1 MVKMLKPI
9 IKNSICLLVLSVL
22 VGACQYKNL
31 ADAVYP
37 DQLVYMPAAVGGFY
51 DVSTVPTIISS
62 ARYSVD
68 LGAKKFNIPLG
79 IVRSGVNNS
88 GTFSAKITANTDTL
102 GLLIAANK
110 LVADVLPMAN
120 YALPSSVEGGDGKD
134 NAPFTL
140 SVDLDYL
147 RNNATKKF
155 AVAVRLTEA
164 QPALNVGLATTIVTI
179 DAKILKPVANFTSK
193 VTTKTVVFANSS
205 TYGVSY
211 VWNFGDGTPTE
222 TTTAPTHIYTAA
234 GTYTVTLTTT
244 GITGSQDANVKTATV
259 TVL

>member
-1 MVKMLKPI
+1 MFKQI
-9 IKNSICLLVLSVL
+9 IKNGMSLLVLSML

-51 DVSTVPTIISS
+51 DVSTVPSIIAS

-68 LGAKKFNIPLG
+68 LGAKKFNIPLA

-88 GTFSAKITANTDTL
+88 GDFSATITANTDTL

-110 LVADVLPMAN
+110 LVAEALPTAN
-120 YALPSSVEGGDGKD
+120 YTLPTSIKGESGKD

-140 SVDLDYL
+140 SLDLDYL

-155 AVAVRLTEA
+155 AVAVRLKDA
-164 QPALNVGLATTIVTI
+164 QPALNVGLSTAIVTI

-193 VTTKTVVFANSS
+193 VTAKTVVFANSS

-211 VWNFGDGTPTE
+211 VWNFGDGTATE
-222 TTTAPTHIYTAA
+222 TTVAPTHIYTAA

-244 GITGSQDANVKTATV
+244 GITGSQDANVKTLTV